1 MTSSLTFRLGLL
13 SCLYFSQGLPFG
25 FMSQALPALLRS
37 YDVSLEKIGLV
48 SLVAVPWALKFLWAP
63 YVDHYGSQRFGQRKS
78 WIIPMQA
85 GFMVCLLLLGLLDP
99 DTLNG
104 SGFYWLLVILFFSN
118 LIAATQ
124 DIATDGLAVSS
135 LGPKERGLGNGVQV
149 AGYRVGMLF
158 GGAVI
163 LILLDRLGWLST
175 FIVLAL
181 MILAVSIPVWLFR
194 ESTSESSLQHDSL
207 RNVFTLALEF
217 VRQPGMWAWVMV
229 IVFYKVGD
237 SFGSAMSKPL
247 LIDLGYSLEQVG
259 WISGGVGMAAGIG
272 GALFGGWL
280 VPRIGRVAALVGFGL
295 LQTLSLLGFWW
306 LASHELSTDA
316 GLVWVTAVIALEHL
330 FGGMSTAALFT
341 LMMDACRRPLAGT
354 DYTMQASVQVVMAG
368 LLHSASGFS
377 ASALGYEVHFMASF
391 ALGILALLP
400 VLLWLPRV
408 PQVQRE
414 AWH

>member
-1 MTSSLTFRLGLL
+1 
-13 SCLYFSQGLPFG
+13 
-25 FMSQALPALLRS
+25 MSQALPALLRS

-48 SLVAVPWALKFLWAP
+48 SLVAVPWAMKFLWAP
-63 YVDHYGSQRFGQRKS
+63 YVDHYGSTSFGRRKS
-78 WIIPMQA
+78 WIIPMQV

-99 DTLNG
+99 DSLNG
-104 SGFYWLLVILFFSN
+104 SGFYWLLGILFFSN

-135 LGPKERGLGNGVQV
+135 LGPRERGLGNGVQV

-175 FIVLAL
+175 FVVLAL
-181 MILAVSIPVWLFR
+181 MILVVSVPVWLFR
-194 ESTSESSLQHDSL
+194 EVSSGSNLTHDSP
-207 RNVFTLALEF
+207 RNVFTLALKF
-217 VRQPGMWAWVMV
+217 VRQPGMWAWVLV

-280 VPRIGRVAALVGFGL
+280 VPRIGRVAALVGF
-295 LQTLSLLGFWW
+295 
-306 LASHELSTDA
+306 
-316 GLVWVTAVIALEHL
+316 
-330 FGGMSTAALFT
+330 
-341 LMMDACRRPLAGT
+341 
-354 DYTMQASVQVVMAG
+354 
-368 LLHSASGFS
+368 
-377 ASALGYEVHFMASF
+377 
-391 ALGILALLP
+391 
-400 VLLWLPRV
+400 
-408 PQVQRE
+408 
-414 AWH
+414 

>member
-1 MTSSLTFRLGLL
+1 MSSSLPFRLGLL

-48 SLVAVPWALKFLWAP
+48 SLVALPWALKFLWAP
-63 YVDHYGSQRFGQRKS
+63 YVDHYGSARFGRRKS
-78 WIIPMQA
+78 WILPMQF

-99 DTLNG
+99 DTLNAT
-104 SGFYWLLVILFFSN
+104 GFYWLLLILFLSN

-135 LGPKERGLGNGVQV
+135 LGPRERGLGNGVQV

-175 FIVLAL
+175 FVVLAL
-181 MILAVSIPVWLFR
+181 MILLVSLPVWLLR
-194 ESTSESSLQHDSL
+194 EPAATAELQHDSP
-207 RNVFTLALEF
+207 RNVFALALQF
-217 VRQPGMWAWVMV
+217 VRQPGMWAWVLV
-229 IVFYKVGD
+229 VVFYKVGD
-237 SFGSAMSKPL
+237 SYGSAMTKPL

-259 WISGGVGMAAGIG
+259 WISGGIGMGAGIG

-280 VPRIGRVAALVGFGL
+280 VPRIGRVQALVGFGL
-295 LQTLSLLGFWW
+295 LQAFSLLGFWW
-306 LASHELSTDA
+306 LAAHDA
-316 GLVWVTAVIALEHL
+316 GLEWVTAVVALEHL
-330 FGGMSTAALFT
+330 SGGMSAAALFT

-354 DYTMQASVQVVMAG
+354 DYTLQASVQVVMAG
-368 LLHSASGFS
+368 VLHSASGFG
-377 ASALGYEVHFMASF
+377 ASAWGYEVHFMAYF
-391 ALGILALLP
+391 AMGVLALLP
-400 VLLWLPRV
+400 VLFWLPRV
-408 PQVQRE
+408 PQVQRDS
-414 AWH
+414 W

>member
-1 MTSSLTFRLGLL
+1 MSSSLPFRLGLL

-48 SLVAVPWALKFLWAP
+48 SLVALPWALKFLWAP
-63 YVDHYGSQRFGQRKS
+63 YVDHYGSARFGRRKS
-78 WIIPMQA
+78 WILPMQF

-99 DTLNG
+99 DTLNAT
-104 SGFYWLLVILFFSN
+104 GFYWLLLILFLSN

-135 LGPKERGLGNGVQV
+135 LGPRERGLGNGVQV

-175 FIVLAL
+175 FVVLAL
-181 MILAVSIPVWLFR
+181 MILLVSLPVWLLR
-194 ESTSESSLQHDSL
+194 EPAATAELQHDSP
-207 RNVFTLALEF
+207 RNVFALALQF
-217 VRQPGMWAWVMV
+217 VRQPGMWAWVLV
-229 IVFYKVGD
+229 VVFYKVGD
-237 SFGSAMSKPL
+237 SYGSAMTKPL

-259 WISGGVGMAAGIG
+259 WISGGIGMGAGIG

-280 VPRIGRVAALVGFGL
+280 VPRIGRVQALVGFGL
-295 LQTLSLLGFWW
+295 LQAFSLLGFWW
-306 LASHELSTDA
+306 LAAHDA
-316 GLVWVTAVIALEHL
+316 GLEWVTAVVALEHL
-330 FGGMSTAALFT
+330 SGGMSAAALFT

-354 DYTMQASVQVVMAG
+354 DYTLQASVQVVMAG
-368 LLHSASGFS
+368 VLHSASGFS
-377 ASALGYEVHFMASF
+377 ASAWGYEVHFIVSF
-391 ALGILALLP
+391 AMGVLALLP
-400 VLLWLPRV
+400 VLLWLRRV
-408 PQVQRE
+408 PKVQRE
-414 AWH
+414 SW